1 MSFSEL
7 PSHPCSTFLFISKEF
22 ACNGTVVEH
31 SEYGEVI
38 QLQGDQRKNICE
50 FLIRIELAKKDQVK
64 VHGFWLISQF
74 NKYHTTQLF
83 MLLQ

>member
-1 MSFSEL
+1 MSSFDLTSR
-7 PSHPCSTFLFISKEF
+7 PCFTFLLISKEF

-31 SEYGEVI
+31 CEYGEVI

-64 VHGFWLISQF
+64 VHGFWLIPQF
-74 NKYHTTQLF
+74 NSYRVAQLI